1 MTVGEVAGLIAA
13 IVFAILVGISAVPI
27 IKLGRVFDSTR
38 DSIKEITDHTVPVID
53 ETAQTVSLTN
63 VQLERVDTIT
73 THAADVTENVSALTA
88 LFSATVGS
96 PLVKVAAFTYG
107 VRQAFSRRKGK

>member
-13 IVFAILVGISAVPI
+13 IVFAILVGLSAIPI
-27 IKLGRVFDSTR
+27 LKLGKDFDSAR
-38 DSIKEITDHTVPVID
+38 DSIREDTEHRLPVLH
-53 ETAQTVSLTN
+53 ESAQTIALTN
-63 VQLERVDTIT
+63 VQLEKVDTIT

-88 LFSATVGS
+88 LFSATIGS
-96 PLVKVAAFTYG
+96 PVVKIAAFTYG